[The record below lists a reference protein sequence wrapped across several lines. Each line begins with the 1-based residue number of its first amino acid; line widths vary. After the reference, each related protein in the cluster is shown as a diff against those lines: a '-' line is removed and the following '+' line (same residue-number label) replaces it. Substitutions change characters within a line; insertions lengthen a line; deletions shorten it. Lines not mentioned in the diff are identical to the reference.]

1 MAWKYGDASDDYLLA
16 DILKKSS
23 LGRRFIFNPITS
35 RYINNNSTNRKSI
48 IQQIKTSRLNSQG
61 IQYYADSDGG
71 GIKITGKSIAL
82 IGCSSKKKELLPQ
95 TEFAKLEPQQQNMAI
110 RRAILDYNEQNA
122 SWGDEMN
129 GGFVNPDTND
139 KAILEG
145 FRKDMISGNLVLDE
159 DGVWDEPENPVVNN
173 KMKAKELYCSPLFEF
188 SQAWADNRWIEY
200 GILSAEHPE
209 LAKPI
214 SGPEMLIENY
224 DNKITSLNPKEQK
237 SWARRVVS
245 NITKPK
251 PAQVSIIK
259 RDSKAITK
267 KRFEAKNEIKK
278 IYLLAGKSYTNV
290 LIPELK
296 KKFPNAELIE
306 PLSGMQIGERLKFLK
321 ADKDGFQQA
330 ADKEY
335 GPGNDP
341 RGFRIKTGKIAITG
355 NRGKIPLS
363 PDPEEIYR
371 PSKENRL
378 LSDLLDSGAKN
389 KADYEQYMALITKR
403 KLGS

>member
-23 LGRRFIFNPITS
+23 LGQRFIFNPITS

-71 GIKITGKSIAL
+71 GIKISGKSIAL
-82 IGCSSKKKELLPQ
+82 IGCSSKKQWLG
-95 TEFAKLEPQQQNMAI
+95 M
-110 RRAILDYNEQNA
+110 
-122 SWGDEMN
+122 DER
-129 GGFVNPDTND
+129 G
-139 KAILEG
+139 
-145 FRKDMISGNLVLDE
+145 
-159 DGVWDEPENPVVNN
+159 VNN

-224 DNKITSLNPKEQK
+224 DKKITSLNPKEKK
-237 SWARRVVS
+237 SWAQRVVS

-259 RDSKAITK
+259 RDNKAITK

-341 RGFRIKTGKIAITG
+341 RGFRIKTGKIGIIAG
-355 NRGKIPLS
+355 NVGEIPLS

-371 PSKENRL
+371 PSKERRL
-378 LSDLLDSGAKN
+378 LSDLLDSGATNSGATN
-389 KADYEQYMALITKR
+389 KADYEQYMALITKGN
-403 KLGS
+403 LGS